1 VASEQYVMAGVQHIL
16 EIYHWSP
23 GIPFN
28 WRNCL
33 RKEENVQHLIHAIDK
48 PNSSVLRDELRL
60 EHEIY
65 QASVE
70 DIYITRDPLLNED
83 NHLQVGSLMIIDV
96 LDLITATLFVEN

>member
-1 VASEQYVMAGVQHIL
+1 
-16 EIYHWSP
+16 
-23 GIPFN
+23 
-28 WRNCL
+28 
-33 RKEENVQHLIHAIDK
+33 
-48 PNSSVLRDELRL
+48 VLRDELRL

-96 LDLITATLFVEN
+96 FDLITATLFVEN